1 MEEIFWKTI
10 TDYNQ
15 NTWLWQIGIFLIGL
29 GLTVLIYNKPSK
41 AIKNLMK
48 GYLAFT
54 FAWIGIVFF
63 YQYGSVEAKKF
74 LTGSFFLLIALLWI
88 VDIFFNRFTF
98 ERTPQYNKPVLLFYL
113 LFLSYP
119 LVSILLGKSFP
130 SISTWLMPCPLTVFA
145 LTLICSFSKQVNRFL
160 LLLLVIWALTGLPKI
175 FIFNVPE
182 DVILFLSGVFT
193 LIVFVPQ
200 MTRKK
205 SNSVNKSQAS

>member
-1 MEEIFWKTI
+1 MEDIFWKTI
-10 TDYNQ
+10 ADYNQ
-15 NTWLWQIGIFLIGL
+15 NTWLWQIGICLIGL

-41 AIKNLMK
+41 MIKNLMK

-74 LTGSFFLLIALLWI
+74 LTGSFFLIIALLWI

-145 LTLICSFSKQVNRFL
+145 LTLMCSFAKQVNRFL

-193 LIVFVPQ
+193 LIVFLPH

-205 SNSVNKSQAS
+205 SNSVNKSQAL